1 MVGKI
6 LLRKD
11 LMNEETVIKLA
22 LTAGLLNYMDN
33 ETPRHYFIDGNA
45 GLGEVLEFSEMIINE
60 CISVLNKRFMGD
72 GVLNR
77 EDMEVR
83 RCIEDLKRHFGISE
97 NNMDCLTGLP
107 EVNRVEVIDSQ
118 GRSYVKYG
126 THDVS
131 YSLQDNGRTLKVFIY
146 EGEIIPPCKTH
157 PDAPH
162 GFDRNASHSLDR
174 YVCTCEHWEPED
186 EDHSNCI

>member
-1 MVGKI
+1 
-6 LLRKD
+6 
-11 LMNEETVIKLA
+11 MNEETVIKLA

-131 YSLQDNGRTLKVFIY
+131 YSLQDNGRTLKVFLS
-146 EGEIIPPCKTH
+146 EEIEIEEQVPCKEH

-162 GFDRNASHSLDR
+162 GFNRNASHAAGR
-174 YVCTCEHWEPED
+174 YVCECEHWEPE
-186 EDHSNCI
+186 E